1 VIHAQPTGQR
11 PNLYPGRSGNMA
23 DPNQAGM
30 PNRLMI
36 RNLAGPATA
45 RCRIEL
51 DDLGMPTD

>member
-30 PNRLMI
+30 PNRLMMKSGWPGD
-36 RNLAGPATA
+36 RKVPHRT
-45 RCRIEL
+45 R
-51 DDLGMPTD
+51 

>member
-1 VIHAQPTGQR
+1 MPSPPANDLTFTPS
-11 PNLYPGRSGNMA
+11 RSGNMA
-23 DPNQAGM
+23 DPNQASM